1 AILQPV
7 KFTSY
12 LTNPAP
18 TTAQRF
24 KADSLPDTSRSR
36 PNIIH
41 HAAPRWHM
49 PADQLE
55 AANIDGTLDSDDRL
69 RAAFLPSPS
78 DSHPTFH

>member
-1 AILQPV
+1 MAILQPV
-7 KFTSY
+7 KHASY

-24 KADSLPDTSRSR
+24 KAYSLPDTSRSR

-41 HAAPRWHM
+41 PGAPRWRI

-55 AANIDGTLDSDDRL
+55 AADIDGTLDDRL
-69 RAAFLPSPS
+69 RAAFRPSPS
-78 DSHPTFH
+78 DSHPAFH